1 MSTYLVYSWVDINTQ
16 SNKPGDFWD
25 FIEFDSNKKLIT
37 NITLFEH
44 SPQCPSVLL
53 SELAKHRFSF
63 SQRFLFSTYLMF
75 CIHKKKT
82 SKFQV
87 FENQSLISQVISK
100 SAMFGKR
107 QRFEITSMNTL
118 WIVQHKVHLLML
130 TEQLKLEAH
139 VIMHMLSCDHKSGM
153 DLRGWKSRL

>member
-37 NITLFEH
+37 NITLLEH
-44 SPQCPSVLL
+44 SPQRPSVFP

-75 CIHKKKT
+75 HIHKQT

-100 SAMFGKR
+100 SAMFGKW

-118 WIVQHKVHLLML
+118 WIVQHKVHSLML
-130 TEQLKLEAH
+130 TE
-139 VIMHMLSCDHKSGM
+139 
-153 DLRGWKSRL
+153 